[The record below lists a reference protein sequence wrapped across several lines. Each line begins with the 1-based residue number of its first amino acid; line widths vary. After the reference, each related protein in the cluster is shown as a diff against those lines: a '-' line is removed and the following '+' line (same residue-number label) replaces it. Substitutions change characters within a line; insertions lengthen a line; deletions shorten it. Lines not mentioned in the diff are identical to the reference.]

1 MGYVKGVISDLL
13 QNKVDMSLLVVTK
26 ALAQEAEDYK
36 VGARPPTRA
45 TRARNALC
53 GLGGW
58 GVAAGGGGG

>member
-1 MGYVKGVISDLL
+1 MVYVKSVISDLL

-36 VGARPPTRA
+36 VGGM
-45 TRARNALC
+45 

-58 GVAAGGGGG
+58 DGGR